1 MNVAKMIDH
10 SLLRPELTTDDIRA
24 GCDIAARRDV
34 ASVCVR
40 PSDVELA
47 KAALAGT
54 GVLVGTVAGFP
65 HGDTLTVVKV
75 AETRALV
82 EAGADEIDM
91 VLHIGRLRGGETGY
105 VHDDIAAVVAAAQGR
120 IVKVILENAY
130 LNHEQKVTGC
140 RLAEQAGAHFVKTS
154 TGFAPGGAT
163 LADIRLMRATVSP
176 HIQVKAA
183 GGVRT
188 LDTLLTLHEA
198 GATRFGATATE
209 AVLDEF
215 TAHERGDR
223 PARRPGTCDT
233 RLSRRGRTRSRQ
245 LSQPASHSSRFRSCD
260 RPFPRLLGAATPD
273 GQIHRLLG

>member
-10 SLLRPELTTDDIRA
+10 SLLRPELTTADVRV
-24 GCDIAARRDV
+24 GLEVAARRGT

-40 PSDVELA
+40 PSDVPSA
-47 KAALAGT
+47 VAALAGT

-65 HGDTLTVVKV
+65 HGSTTTAAKV
-75 AETRALV
+75 AETRELV

-91 VLHIGRLRGGETGY
+91 VLHIGRLRAGETGY

-120 IVKVILENAY
+120 VVKVILENAY
-130 LNHEQKVTGC
+130 LDDEQKVAGC
-140 RLAEQAGAHFVKTS
+140 RLAERAGAAFVKTS

-176 HIQVKAA
+176 SVAVKAA

-209 AVLDEF
+209 TILDDWA
-215 TAHERGDR
+215 AHQRGDL
-223 PARRPGTCDT
+223 T
-233 RLSRRGRTRSRQ
+233 
-245 LSQPASHSSRFRSCD
+245 
-260 RPFPRLLGAATPD
+260 AAPTAAAD
-273 GQIHRLLG
+273 GGY